1 MSEDVKELE
10 NETPAEAPEVEAEMP
25 EETSTDTVL
34 TEDDYYRE
42 KARADEA
49 EKKAATALAQKEH
62 YRKKAE
68 EKKLAPQVETPQAS
82 INQLTRDEVF
92 LIAKGVSEEV
102 INEARFR
109 AEAKGISLKEA
120 MEDPVVITLQK
131 EVEARERRS
140 KAQLPPSSGGTSVRG
155 VDLINAVGMSE
166 EEHRKAIGM

>member
-1 MSEDVKELE
+1 MEE
-10 NETPAEAPEVEAEMP
+10 NEIVETTETPVEETQEQVSEEVEEVADDLPTLEDY
-25 EETSTDTVL
+25 EKLKKEKETL
-34 TEDDYYRE
+34 
-42 KARADEA
+42 A
-49 EKKAATALAQKEH
+49 AQKEH
-62 YRKKAE
+62 WRKKAE
-68 EKKLAPQVETPQAS
+68 EKKLVPQVETPQVS
-82 INQLTRDEVF
+82 TNQLTRDEVF

-109 AEAKGISLKEA
+109 ADAKGISLKEA

-155 VDLINAVGMSE
+155 VDLINAVGMTE